1 MYGLWAISNFTLFK
15 NKSNA
20 VLGTYIIISISSSYA
35 TYWIHH
41 SSNKW
46 KTAIYTEDEI
56 WAAYEQGKIYVPPYH
71 PFILIVTS
79 PIIAYIITKYFE
91 EPISN
96 ILKGKK

>member
-1 MYGLWAISNFTLFK
+1 MDSGQSLTSRFLRTRIMQFLGRISLSLYLLHMPLIGYIVVAINGK
-15 NKSNA
+15 QP
-20 VLGTYIIISISSSYA
+20 YD
-35 TYWIHH
+35 
-41 SSNKW
+41 
-46 KTAIYTEDEI
+46 TEDEI